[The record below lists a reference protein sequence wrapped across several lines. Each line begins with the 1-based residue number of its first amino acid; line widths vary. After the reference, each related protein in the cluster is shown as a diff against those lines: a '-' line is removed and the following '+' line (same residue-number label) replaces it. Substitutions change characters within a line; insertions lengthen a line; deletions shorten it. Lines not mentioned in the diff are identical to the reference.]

1 MDKDFEI
8 IYPFNKNLN
17 NDIQSYENLIKL
29 YHLLNSEI
37 DKSVLLDFT
46 KVTFLSANLLAV
58 LAVV

>member
-46 KVTFLSANLLAV
+46 KVTFYQPIC
-58 LAVV
+58 